1 MAKLQ
6 WKAGTLL
13 APVPAVLVTCRGSG
27 KGAESTDYGVNN
39 GKGAESTV
47 CGEKNGKDVE
57 STVCGEKN
65 EKGAEK
71 NGRTESARDNVFT
84 VAWTGI
90 VNTQPPMLTLSVR
103 KERFSH
109 ALISESGEFAVN
121 LVSEKLVRAA
131 DFCGVKS
138 GREIDKFDACGLT
151 RERANAVGCPL
162 IAESPL
168 SLECRVR
175 SVTPLGSHDLFLAEI
190 LCADVQEE
198 LVDGAGKLHLE
209 SAGLAAYAHGEYF
222 ALGRKLGS
230 FGFSVRKKKKAGRK
244 SR

>member
-27 KGAESTDYGVNN
+27 AES
-39 GKGAESTV
+39 
-47 CGEKNGKDVE
+47 
-57 STVCGEKN
+57 
-65 EKGAEK
+65 
-71 NGRTESARDNVFT
+71 RDNVLT

-90 VNTQPPMLTLSVR
+90 VNTQPPMLTVSVR

-109 ALISESGEFAVN
+109 SLISESGEFAVN
-121 LVSEKLVRAA
+121 LVTEKLVRAA

-138 GREIDKFDACGLT
+138 GRETDKFDACGLT
-151 RERANAVGCPL
+151 RERANLVRCPL
-162 IAESPL
+162 VAESPL

-190 LCADVQEE
+190 LCADVAAE
-198 LVDGAGKLHLE
+198 LVDGGGKLHLE

-222 ALGRKLGS
+222 ALGKKLGS

-244 SR
+244 AR

>member
-27 KGAESTDYGVNN
+27 AES
-39 GKGAESTV
+39 
-47 CGEKNGKDVE
+47 
-57 STVCGEKN
+57 
-65 EKGAEK
+65 
-71 NGRTESARDNVFT
+71 RDNVFT

-90 VNTQPPMLTLSVR
+90 VNTQPPMLTVSVR

-121 LVSEKLVRAA
+121 LVTEKLVRAA

-138 GREIDKFDACGLT
+138 GRETDKFDACGLT
-151 RERANAVGCPL
+151 RERANFVGCPL
-162 IAESPL
+162 VAESPL
-168 SLECRVR
+168 NLECRVR

-190 LCADVQEE
+190 LCADVAAE
-198 LVDGAGKLHLE
+198 LVDGGGKLHLE

-222 ALGRKLGS
+222 ALGKKLGS

-244 SR
+244 AR

>member
-47 CGEKNGKDVE
+47 FGEKNGK
-57 STVCGEKN
+57 
-65 EKGAEK
+65 GAGK

-121 LVSEKLVRAA
+121 LVSENSCVRRISAA
-131 DFCGVKS
+131 
-138 GREIDKFDACGLT
+138 
-151 RERANAVGCPL
+151 
-162 IAESPL
+162 
-168 SLECRVR
+168 
-175 SVTPLGSHDLFLAEI
+175 
-190 LCADVQEE
+190 
-198 LVDGAGKLHLE
+198 
-209 SAGLAAYAHGEYF
+209 
-222 ALGRKLGS
+222 
-230 FGFSVRKKKKAGRK
+230 
-244 SR
+244 

>member
-13 APVPAVLVTCRGSG
+13 APVPAVLVTCRGN
-27 KGAESTDYGVNN
+27 GAES
-39 GKGAESTV
+39 
-47 CGEKNGKDVE
+47 
-57 STVCGEKN
+57 
-65 EKGAEK
+65 
-71 NGRTESARDNVFT
+71 RDNVLT

-90 VNTQPPMLTLSVR
+90 VNTQPPMLTVSVR

-121 LVSEKLVRAA
+121 LVNEKLVRAA

-138 GREIDKFDACGLT
+138 GRETDKFDACGLT
-151 RERANAVGCPL
+151 RERANLVRCPL
-162 IAESPL
+162 VAESPL

-190 LCADVQEE
+190 LCADVAAE
-198 LVDGAGKLHLE
+198 LVDGGGKLHLE

-222 ALGRKLGS
+222 ALGKKLGS

-244 SR
+244 AR

>member
-27 KGAESTDYGVNN
+27 AES
-39 GKGAESTV
+39 
-47 CGEKNGKDVE
+47 
-57 STVCGEKN
+57 
-65 EKGAEK
+65 
-71 NGRTESARDNVFT
+71 RDNVFT

-90 VNTQPPMLTLSVR
+90 VNTQPPMLTVSVR

-121 LVSEKLVRAA
+121 LVTEKLVRAA

-138 GREIDKFDACGLT
+138 GRELDKFDACGLT
-151 RERANAVGCPL
+151 RERANFVGCPL
-162 IAESPL
+162 VAESPL
-168 SLECRVR
+168 NLECRVR

-190 LCADVQEE
+190 LCADVAAE
-198 LVDGAGKLHLE
+198 LVDGGGKLHLE

-222 ALGRKLGS
+222 ALGKKLGS

-244 SR
+244 AR